1 MADLTF
7 GAEVVHDG
15 NDTAIVGGIKTFTDP
30 NDGNS
35 KGAVVAVVT
44 ADGTVLR
51 LGQAL
56 AAASLPV
63 VLTAAQLASLTAPVL
78 GAGSAHIGEVSLDAA
93 ALAALETIT
102 VASVT
107 APLAAGT
114 NNIGDVDVL
123 TLPATPAGENHTG
136 QMGGH
141 TANPTSTLTRPANTT
156 AYSQNDLIASNTTA
170 GSVAVPSVSVA
181 RVAAGSCMIR
191 RVRLSTNVTT
201 GWGGAA
207 LLVRLWSAAPTYTNG
222 DNGAYAVA
230 TGAAGYLGAFNV
242 VLEQWADGAVGAG
255 SPVVGGDVG
264 IKLASGQVIYWDVQT
279 IGSAGL
285 TPISG
290 QTFTLTPEVY
300 QD

>member
-15 NDTAIVGGIKTFTDP
+15 NDAAITGGIKTYTDP
-30 NDGNS
+30 NDS
-35 KGAVVAVVT
+35 SRKGAVVALIL

-51 LGQAL
+51 AGQAL

-63 VLTAAQLASLTAPVL
+63 VLPAAQIASLMAPVL
-78 GAGSAHIGEVSLDAA
+78 GAGVAHIGEVSLDSA

-123 TLPATPAGENHTG
+123 TLPALVAGEAHVG
-136 QMGGH
+136 AVGGH
-141 TANPTSTLTRPANTT
+141 TSNPTSTLTRPANTT
-156 AYSQNDLIASNTTA
+156 AYSQNDVISSNTTA
-170 GSVAVPSVSVA
+170 GSVVVPSVTAA
-181 RVAAGSCMIR
+181 RVAAGSFMVR
-191 RVRLSTNVTT
+191 RVRLTTNVTT
-201 GWGGAA
+201 GWSAA
-207 LLVRLWSAAPTYTNG
+207 SLAVRLWTAAPTYTNG

-230 TGAAGYLGAFNV
+230 TGAAGYLGSFTV
-242 VLEQWADGAVGAG
+242 SLEQFADGASGQG
-255 SPVVGGDVG
+255 SPAIGGDLG
-264 IKLASGQVIYWDVQT
+264 IKLPAGQLVYWDLQLVST
-279 IGSAGL
+279 AGV

-290 QTFTLTPEVY
+290 QTFTLTLELY